1 MIKFIKIIHTIIWAI
16 MVAAI
21 LYILYCGL
29 TNQFNL
35 LLWISIGLIF
45 LEGLALLLN
54 KWRCP
59 LTSIAAQYT
68 PDRTDNFDIYLP
80 IFLAK
85 YTKTVFSALFV
96 IGLFIVIFN
105 MI

>member
-29 TNQFNL
+29 TNQFNI
-35 LLWISIGLIF
+35 LLWVSIGLIF

-54 KWRCP
+54 KWNCP
-59 LTSIAAQYT
+59 LTSIAARYT

>member
-1 MIKFIKIIHTIIWAI
+1 MIKFIKIIHTLIWAI
-16 MVAAI
+16 MVAAV

-29 TNQFNL
+29 TKQFNL

-54 KWRCP
+54 RWVCP
-59 LTSIAAQYT
+59 VTSIAKRYT
-68 PDRTDNFDIYLP
+68 TDRADNFDIYLP
-80 IFLAK
+80 IFLTK
-85 YTKTVFSALFV
+85 YTKTVFSILFI